1 MPVATARGV
10 NARLY
15 VALTM
20 AASPKAISAFTVSST
35 PASPNALVTSAT
47 HALAAG
53 TVGVLSS
60 PGTRYHG
67 QAIRVMA
74 PTANDFTAQGFDNS
88 THGAWESGT
97 ITAAATWGLLSE
109 SIGFEISGGDAKN
122 LDDTRLMDVVDR
134 NVVVGMSAQ
143 TIALTTRGQNYNSD
157 VANVIRNA
165 ALNSREVL
173 WKLELMQ
180 ANGPA
185 VWFWNGTPSLSTFG
199 LQTGAL
205 GTGGFSVT
213 PTGDILNG
221 SLT

>member
-1 MPVATARGV
+1 MAVTARGV
-10 NARLY
+10 NAHLY

-20 AASPKAISAFTVSST
+20 AASPKTISAFTLSST
-35 PASPNALVTSAT
+35 PATPNALVSSTAHGFT
-47 HALAAG
+47 AG
-53 TVGVLSS
+53 TIGVISS

-67 QAIRVMA
+67 QAIRAMA
-74 PTANDFTAQGFDNS
+74 PTADAFTAQGFDNS

-97 ITAAATWGLLSE
+97 ITAAATWGKLSE
-109 SIGFEISGGDAKN
+109 SIGFEVSGGDAKN

-134 NVVVGMSAQ
+134 NVVVGMAAQ

-165 ALNSREVL
+165 ALNGREVL

-185 VWFWNGTPSLSTFG
+185 VWFWNGVPSLSTFG
-199 LQTGAL
+199 LQVGAL

>member
-1 MPVATARGV
+1 MAVTARGV
-10 NARLY
+10 NAHLY

-20 AASPKAISAFTVSST
+20 AASPKTISAFTLSST
-35 PASPNALVTSAT
+35 PATPNALVSSTAHGFT
-47 HALAAG
+47 AG
-53 TVGVLSS
+53 TIGVISS

-67 QAIRVMA
+67 QAVRAMA
-74 PTANDFTAQGFDNS
+74 PTADAFTAQGFDNS
-88 THGAWESGT
+88 AHGTWESGT
-97 ITAAATWGLLSE
+97 ILAAATWGRLSE

-122 LDDTRLMDVVDR
+122 QDDSRLMDVVDR
-134 NVVVGMSAQ
+134 NVVVGMAAQ

-165 ALNSREVL
+165 ALNGREVL

-185 VWFWNGTPSLSTFG
+185 VWFWNGVPSLSTFG
-199 LQTGAL
+199 LQVGAL